1 MKICFLGN
9 GESPNIQYR
18 AECFAKKHD
27 VSLISFHGFKEGYSP
42 EVDTYHL
49 PIPLHKDIS
58 LLKAPKKF
66 IQYKKTIKIIKNK
79 LDDIDPDILHSFYI
93 THYGFLGASCDF
105 HPFGIST
112 LGSDLGRFH
121 KQPFM
126 YKYMI
131 KYALDNLDIIHVQ
144 DPLSKKKVLD
154 LGVDE
159 DKIFVNPWGI
169 DTNIY
174 QPSKESKKY
183 DIIRIRQFRKRY
195 NESPFVEGIKKVVSK
210 YPELKI
216 LSLGSGNGEDDFIRL
231 AKKERILDNIQFE
244 GWVDQSKIKGYLL
257 RSKIFLD
264 PVHLPRDH
272 FGAGYGVAL
281 HQAMAC
287 GVPTIVAERPTICQ
301 LEGKDKWYHGYV
313 YKGDDPQ
320 DMADKLLDLLENKE
334 KRENISKINLISIK
348 ERFDLNE
355 NIEKLVDGYR
365 KIL

>member
-18 AECFAKKHD
+18 VECFAKKHD

-42 EVDTYHL
+42 DVDTYHL
-49 PIPLHKDIS
+49 PMPLHKDIS
-58 LLKAPKKF
+58 LSKAPKKY
-66 IQYKKTIKIIKNK
+66 IQYKKTIKIIKNI
-79 LDDIDPDILHSFYI
+79 LDDIQPDVLHSFYI

-112 LGSDLGRFH
+112 LGSDLGRFK

-174 QPSKESKKY
+174 QPSKESKEY
-183 DIIRIRQFRKRY
+183 DIIRVRLFRKY
-195 NESPFVEGIKKVVSK
+195 INEHTFAEGIMKVIDEH
-210 YPELKI
+210 PDLKV
-216 LSLGSGNGEDDFIRL
+216 LSLGSGKCEGDFIRL
-231 AKKERILDNIQFE
+231 AKKLGIFDNIQFE
-244 GWVDQSKIKGYLL
+244 GWVDQSKIKEYLQM
-257 RSKIFLD
+257 SKIFID
-264 PVHLPRDH
+264 PIHFKKDY

-301 LEGKDKWYHGYV
+301 LEGEDKWYHGYV
-313 YKGDDPQ
+313 YKGDDSQ
-320 DMADKLLDLLENKE
+320 DLADKLLGLLDDKE
-334 KRENISKINLISIK
+334 KRDKISKKNLKSIEK
-348 ERFDLNE
+348 RFDLDK
-355 NIEKLVDGYR
+355 NIEKIVDGYR